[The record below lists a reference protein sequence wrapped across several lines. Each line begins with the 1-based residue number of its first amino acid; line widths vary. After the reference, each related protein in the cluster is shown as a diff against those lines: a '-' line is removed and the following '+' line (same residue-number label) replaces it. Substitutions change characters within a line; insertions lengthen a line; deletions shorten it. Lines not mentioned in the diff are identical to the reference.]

1 MLGEL
6 ILLALQI
13 LGVVVNLIMIVV
25 IIHVLIGWLVS
36 FEIVSARNEAISTIW
51 GFTRRV
57 VEPMLAP
64 IRRFVPIIGGLDLS
78 PLILILALSFLVPLL
93 SILLSPIIR
102 GPL

>member
-13 LGVVVNLIMIVV
+13 LGVVVNLVTIVV
-25 IIHVLIGWLVS
+25 IIHILIGWLVS
-36 FEIVSARNEAISTIW
+36 FEIVSPRNEAVSTIW
-51 GFTRRV
+51 GFTRRL

-78 PLILILALSFLVPLL
+78 PLVLILGLSFLVPLL
-93 SILLSPIIR
+93 SILLGPIIR